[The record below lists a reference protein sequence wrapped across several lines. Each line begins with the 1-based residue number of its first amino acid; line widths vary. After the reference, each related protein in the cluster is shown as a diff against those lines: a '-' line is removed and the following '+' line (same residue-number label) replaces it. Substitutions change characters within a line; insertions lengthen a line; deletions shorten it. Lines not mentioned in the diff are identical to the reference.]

1 MPTARNDAELLAMI
15 SKDFL
20 KITEDTSKYVLDQTV
35 KEIEL
40 TVYGLPQSPWYERHN
55 FDGGY
60 VGSWEQMTGMN
71 GPNEII
77 GTVFSDPFTMIF
89 DEQIMCTD
97 RHIGATNAANM
108 TENIIKGMNY
118 DWGGNA
124 AIQRD
129 FWVDVEQMVSDGS
142 LDAIFEKGMISKGIN
157 FIKI

>member
-1 MPTARNDAELLAMI
+1 MPVAKNDAELLQMLM
-15 SKDFL
+15 KDFL

-40 TVYGLPQSPWYERHN
+40 TVYGLPKSPWYERHN

-77 GTVFSDPFTMIF
+77 GTVFSDPFTMVL
-89 DEQIMCTD
+89 DEQD
-97 RHIGATNAANM
+97 YVHGSPYWGDQRANM